1 MHCICWLDQSMSKLN
16 QHKPFLLRSGL
27 YMVFLLPPHMCWG
40 FFNYHVLFT
49 CQSSS
54 TFLHVNAHL
63 ISSQSLGLHSHPF
76 SSFFSFSPLQLHS
89 DFLSNNPSIFVLEWR
104 ANAFHLCVSVVGLQ
118 GQGLPLFAYSPRPPL
133 PSPLQLLSDKTLS
146 GSTQPWSLRSHST
159 LGPLLAWGSRGR
171 LVGPLDPADSGSLW
185 NDSFLS
191 KPT

>member
-1 MHCICWLDQSMSKLN
+1 M
-16 QHKPFLLRSGL
+16 
-27 YMVFLLPPHMCWG
+27 
-40 FFNYHVLFT
+40 FT

-76 SSFFSFSPLQLHS
+76 PPFFSFSPLQLHS

-191 KPT
+191 KPA